1 MLAPTLELRLP
12 PVVLGGRPVL
22 AAQDITL
29 AGGRTTAL
37 LGASGSGKSTL
48 LRLIAGLLPL
58 PPGGGIAAS
67 DGRPLAGRVAWM
79 AQQDLLLP
87 WRSVLG
93 NVVLGDRLRGAAPD
107 PDRARTLLDLVGL
120 LPLAARRPG
129 TLSGGQR
136 QRVALARTLM
146 EDRPVVLM
154 DEPFSALDAP
164 TRHRLQGLA
173 AGLLAGRTVV
183 LVTHDPAEA
192 LRMAHDV
199 LVLRGMPAV
208 AEALPVPPGAPPRP
222 PGIAAASTGALLAEL
237 AEAS

>member
-1 MLAPTLELRLP
+1 
-12 PVVLGGRPVL
+12 VL
-22 AAQDITL
+22 AAQNITL

-58 PPGGGIAAS
+58 PPRGEIAAS
-67 DGRPLAGRVAWM
+67 DGRPLTGRVAWM

-107 PDRARTLLDLVGL
+107 PDRARALLDLVGL
-120 LPLAARRPG
+120 QPLAARRPG

-136 QRVALARTLM
+136 QRAALARTLM
-146 EDRPVVLM
+146 EDRPIVLM
-154 DEPFSALDAP
+154 DEPFSAIDAP
-164 TRHRLQGLA
+164 TRHRLQALA
-173 AGLLAGRTVV
+173 AELLAGRTVV
-183 LVTHDPAEA
+183 LVTHDPTEA

-199 LVLRGMPAV
+199 LVLRGAPAV

-222 PGIAAASTGALLAEL
+222 PEIAAASTGALLAEL